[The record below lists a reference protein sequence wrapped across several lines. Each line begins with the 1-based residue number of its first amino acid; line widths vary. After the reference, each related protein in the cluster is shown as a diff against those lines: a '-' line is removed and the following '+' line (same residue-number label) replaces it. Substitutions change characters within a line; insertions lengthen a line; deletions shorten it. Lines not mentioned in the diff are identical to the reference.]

1 MKVTKLDSVS
11 VFKNPHEVE
20 AKKIF
25 ENEKASV
32 IHMALLHGQSLKKHT
47 TPVDVFFYILEGKG
61 IVEIGDEKQEVEKD
75 TLIESPKGIPHLL
88 RNTSE
93 HAFRFLV
100 VKLTG

>member
-1 MKVTKLDSVS
+1 MKVTKLGSVS

-32 IHMALLHGQSLKKHT
+32 IHMALKHGQSLKKHT

-75 TLIESPKGIPHLL
+75 TLIESPNGVPHLL
-88 RNTSE
+88 TNTSE
-93 HAFRFLV
+93 HVFRFLV